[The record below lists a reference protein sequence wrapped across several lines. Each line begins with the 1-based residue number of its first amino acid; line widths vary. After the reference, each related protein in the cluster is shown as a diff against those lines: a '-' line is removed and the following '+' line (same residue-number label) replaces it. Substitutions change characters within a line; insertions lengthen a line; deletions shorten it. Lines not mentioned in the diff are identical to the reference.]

1 MSIFSDFVFLN
12 KIKKDTNK
20 VVVLSNKNEVK
31 MIKPMIFST
40 INLRIIIILSY
51 NLFAIYYN

>member
-1 MSIFSDFVFLN
+1 MSIFSDFVFLI
-12 KIKKDTNK
+12 KSKKDTNK